1 MGESERGRATRIV
14 RRQDGAAASRLGCDI
29 AVLGAGIA
37 GVSAAIEAARLGRR
51 VVLID
56 GAPQLGGQAVGS
68 VIGTF
73 CGLYSNG
80 PDPYQVTHGIA
91 NGILRDL
98 GAEGALHPIRGR
110 RNTIIVQYREQALGR
125 WIERQVAEAGIMPV
139 LSALLVSVRREG
151 RRIRALG
158 LATRFGMLEVEAE
171 GFVDA
176 SGDAALAWTAGLPCR
191 EPEGAIF
198 GTQMLIIEGFEE
210 EALAKVDRTELQA
223 RLAAKADRHGLLR
236 HDGFVFATPG
246 KGTALV
252 NMTHAETPL
261 DPVGLAQAQAAGREQ
276 GDRLLE
282 FLRAEYP
289 AAFGAARVRTYGQ
302 IGIRQTRWIVGR
314 HHLTVDEVRQGYR
327 HGDAIGRCSWPI
339 ELHDR
344 AEGVHWEEFGDDHMH
359 WIPLGAMIPPDIDNL
374 AAAGRCIDGD
384 PAGLSSVRVMG
395 PCIAMGAA
403 AAHALDL
410 AGRGA
415 IAQIDLGR
423 LQERLHDNLERR
435 D

>member
-1 MGESERGRATRIV
+1 MDLRERGRASRIV
-14 RRQDGAAASRLGCDI
+14 RREGGGVMRLRCDI

-37 GVSAAIEAARLGRR
+37 GVSAALEAARLGRK
-51 VVLID
+51 VALID
-56 GAPQLGGQAVGS
+56 GAPQLGGQSVAS

-80 PDPYQVTHGIA
+80 PEPYQVTHGIA
-91 NGILRDL
+91 DGILRDL

-110 RNTIIVQYREQALGR
+110 RNTIIVQYREQALAR
-125 WIERQVAEAGIMPV
+125 WIERQVAAAGIMPI

-151 RRIRALG
+151 RRIRGLD
-158 LATRFGMLEVEAE
+158 LATRFGMLEVEAA

-191 EPEGAIF
+191 EPQEPIF
-198 GTQMLIIEGFEE
+198 GTQILVIEDFDE
-210 EALAKVDRTELQA
+210 EALAGIDRAELQA

-261 DPVGLAQAQAAGREQ
+261 DPVGLARAQAAGREQ
-276 GDRLLE
+276 GDRLLD

-289 AAFGAARVRTYGQ
+289 AAFDAARVRTYGQ

-327 HGDAIGRCSWPI
+327 HPDAVGRCSWPI

-344 AEGVHWEEFGDDHMH
+344 ADGVYWEEFGDGHMH

-374 AAAGRCIDGD
+374 VAAGRCIDGD

-410 AGRGA
+410 AGSGA
-415 IAQIDLGR
+415 VAQIDIGR
-423 LQERLHDNLERR
+423 LQARLHDNLERR

>member
-1 MGESERGRATRIV
+1 MDPRGRGRASRIV
-14 RRQDGAAASRLGCDI
+14 RRQDGPATRLRCDI

-37 GVSAAIEAARLGRR
+37 GVSAALEAARLGRK
-51 VVLID
+51 VALID
-56 GAPQLGGQAVGS
+56 AAPQLGGQSVAS

-80 PDPYQVTHGIA
+80 PEPYQVTHGIA
-91 NGILRDL
+91 DGILRDL

-125 WIERQVAEAGIMPV
+125 WIERQVAAEGVMPV
-139 LSALLVSVRREG
+139 LSALLVSVRREA
-151 RRIRALG
+151 RRIRGLD
-158 LATRFGMLEVEAE
+158 LATRFGMLEVEAD

-191 EPEGAIF
+191 EPQEPIF
-198 GTQMLIIEGFEE
+198 GTQMLVIEGFDE
-210 EALAKVDRTELQA
+210 EALAKLDRAELQA
-223 RLAAKADRHGLLR
+223 RLASKAARHGLLR

-327 HGDAIGRCSWPI
+327 HPDAIGRCSWPI

-344 AEGVHWEEFGDDHMH
+344 ADGVYWEEFGDGHIH
-359 WIPLGAMIPPDIDNL
+359 WVPLGAMIPPDIDNL
-374 AAAGRCIDGD
+374 VAAGRCIDGD

-410 AGRGA
+410 AGSGA
-415 IAQIDLGR
+415 VAQIDIGR
-423 LQERLHDNLERR
+423 LQARLHDNLERR